1 MANLTFNNI
10 GVSALTAA
18 VPANTI
24 INEEYT
30 EHFDKQA
37 ASEIVEKTGIKERR
51 FAPRGMCASDLC
63 YAAAEQLIA
72 DNSIAREEIDLVIFI
87 SQTPD
92 YRMPATSVLLQD
104 RLGLPKF
111 TGAFDLNLGCS
122 AFVYGLTVAF
132 GYAQQEHIRKIL
144 VLDGETR
151 SRVYSPKD
159 RTTAYI
165 FGDAG
170 VAALIEKGDRFGK
183 SFYSLNSDGS
193 RSSLIKVDAGGY
205 RNPSSEETLKEKV
218 VDEYGNIRTD
228 EHGYMNG
235 PDVFNF
241 AIREVPTDIKK
252 TLQFAGLEKDD
263 IDYFVFHQA
272 NNYMNNYLAKK
283 MKLDKAKVPGSLE
296 HFGNTSSVSIPLT
309 IATELKDHLDGKR
322 LLLCGFGV
330 GMSWATGILNFSGCE
345 VSSLVEVEGGDE
357 KVESYSWN
365 SGLDT

>member
-51 FAPRGMCASDLC
+51 FAPGGMCSSDLC
-63 YAAAEQLIA
+63 YAAAEKLFAENNISR
-72 DNSIAREEIDLVIFI
+72 DEIDLVIFI

-104 RLGLPKF
+104 RLGLPKS

-122 AFVYGLTVAF
+122 AFVYGLSVAF
-132 GYAQQEHIRKIL
+132 GYAQQETIRKIL
-144 VLDGETR
+144 ILNGETR

-159 RTTAYI
+159 RTTAFI
-165 FGDAG
+165 FGDAAA
-170 VAALIEKGDRFGK
+170 AALVEKGERFGE
-183 SFYSLNSDGS
+183 SYFSINSDGS
-193 RSSLIKVDAGGY
+193 RSSLIKADAGGY
-205 RNPSSEETLKEKV
+205 RNPTSEETLKEKV
-218 VDEYGNIRTD
+218 VDEHGNIRTD

-235 PDVFNF
+235 ADVFNF
-241 AIREVPTDIKK
+241 AIREVPSDIKK
-252 TLQFAGLEKDD
+252 TLEFSGVEKSD

-272 NNYMNNYLAKK
+272 NNYMNSYLAKK
-283 MKLDKAKVPGSLE
+283 MKLEKSKVPGCLE
-296 HFGNTSSVSIPLT
+296 QFGNTSSVSIPLT
-309 IATELKDHLDGKR
+309 IATQLKDQPDRNR

-330 GMSWATGILNFSGCE
+330 GMSWATGILNFSECKI
-345 VSSLVEVEGGDE
+345 SSLVEVEGSE
-357 KVESYSWN
+357 SKVE
-365 SGLDT
+365 D